1 MHKENVVCVYT
12 MEYFSAIKNEILP
25 FVISL
30 PWMDPRDIILCEVS
44 QTGKGIYHMMF
55 LLCVI

>member
-1 MHKENVVCVYT
+1 

-25 FVISL
+25 FVTT
-30 PWMDPRDIILCEVS
+30 WMDPRDIILCEVS